1 MYLAPTG
8 DQLQFGDIISA
19 SWLYDIYLRPDAVA
33 LQADRVFGGRI
44 QTFTVRGAAPRREP
58 QPPNDAIAVAAD
70 FNEPWA
76 LAFGGLRGAIV
87 LTDDCELETLYGRT
101 VDGEEE
107 RRPPRGRILFAAIE
121 GGVSEERIKSVNPG
135 NVSNVPLP
143 TEAGFPNFAGGI
155 ADLGRTFTVSTKS
168 ILARP
173 EFERLVSL
181 DADARSALSQ
191 RWDAFA
197 ARHGPLIAAQM
208 STTMAKLFDADG
220 DPDRVAEL
228 RPVATAPRDDMAAM
242 ARGVR
247 SALTSS
253 WTLEGPIGDLMLAAW
268 EEGCPPGTLVEDA
281 VRTLESIR
289 SGADAALEALGRPAW
304 RPTGEHPADA
314 GASD

>member
-8 DQLQFGDIISA
+8 DQLRFGDVIKA

-33 LQADRVFGGRI
+33 LQADRVVGGRI
-44 QTFTVRGAAPRREP
+44 QTFLVRGAAPRTQL
-58 QPPNDAIAVAAD
+58 QPPNDAIAVTAD
-70 FNEPWA
+70 FDEPWA

-101 VDGEEE
+101 VEGEAE
-107 RRPPRGRILFAAIE
+107 RRPPRGRILFAAVE
-121 GGVSEERIKSVNPG
+121 SAPEDRIKAVKAG
-135 NVSNVPLP
+135 NVSNFPLL
-143 TEAGFPNFAGGI
+143 ADGSFPKFTGGI
-155 ADLGRTFTVSTKS
+155 ADLGRTFTVSTQS

-208 STTMAKLFDADG
+208 STTMAKLFDANG
-220 DPDRVAEL
+220 DRDRMAEL
-228 RPVATAPRDDMAAM
+228 LPLAAAPREDMAAM

-253 WTLEGPIGDLMLAAW
+253 WTLEGPVGDLMLAAW
-268 EEGCPPGTLVEDA
+268 EDGRPPGSLVDDA
-281 VRTLESIR
+281 IRTLESVR
-289 SGADAALEALGRPAW
+289 SGADAALEALGQPAW
-304 RPTGEHPADA
+304 RPTGSPPDA
-314 GASD
+314 ATPD